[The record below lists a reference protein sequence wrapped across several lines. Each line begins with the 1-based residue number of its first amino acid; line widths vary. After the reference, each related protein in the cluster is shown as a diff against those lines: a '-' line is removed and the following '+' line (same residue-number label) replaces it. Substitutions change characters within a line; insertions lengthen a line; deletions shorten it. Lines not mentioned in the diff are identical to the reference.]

1 MIATCNATHY
11 TVDTSN
17 WPADPDGLIP
27 AGPVEVYV
35 YTSGPQTGRA
45 VAVYEGSRDCPYA
58 SLDALLEAHS
68 GGEMTPE
75 DLLARLED
83 MGPTQGPDWAAVLDG
98 ARAEWGSAAVQGLA

>member
-1 MIATCNATHY
+1 MNANATHY

-17 WPADPDGLIP
+17 WPSDPDGLIP

-35 YTSGPQTGRA
+35 YTSGPHVGRA

-68 GGEMTPE
+68 GGEMAVE
-75 DLLARLED
+75 ALRERLEET
-83 MGPTQGPDWAAVLDG
+83 GSAEGPDWAAVLDG
-98 ARAEWGSAAVQGLA
+98 ARAEWGAAAVRGLA